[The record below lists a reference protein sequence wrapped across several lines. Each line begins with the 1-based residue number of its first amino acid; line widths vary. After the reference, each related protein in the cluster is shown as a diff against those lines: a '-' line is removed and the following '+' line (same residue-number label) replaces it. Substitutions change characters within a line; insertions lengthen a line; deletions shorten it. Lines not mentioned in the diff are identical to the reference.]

1 MIRLAWRNLW
11 RHKRRTWLTASAIAF
26 SAMLLVFMITVQLG
40 AYDMIIDTTLRVF
53 NGHLQVQRAGYL
65 DKPQMRATVPGA
77 AALAERLRRA
87 TGLQAI
93 AVRAQ
98 GFALA
103 ASSGRTYGVPVLGV
117 EPAYEPKVST
127 LPHLI
132 KTGRYLA
139 ADDAQEVVLGA
150 ALARNL
156 KVKVGDELTLLGSG
170 KDGSVAAT
178 VLPVVGIFDSGN
190 PELDRNLVQM
200 PLATFQDVFSMGDDA
215 HAIVVS
221 GESVE
226 TIPQT
231 KAAVA
236 AELAESAGATSLSRG
251 PGAVQD
257 AQMPRRP
264 GMAGSGLDPTAGQ
277 PQLVVLDWEEI
288 IPGVMQLIQTDMV
301 QNWITYLAL
310 IIIVTLSI
318 MNTFLMSVLERTRE
332 FGIMLALGATPLRLG
347 LIVMLESALLTLL
360 GLAIG
365 IALGGGVAVYFHFEG
380 FTFPGMRELYA
391 QFGLP
396 GVITPQLSFT
406 TFTLGPAVILVFTLL
421 AAAYP
426 ALRIRKLAPVEAMH
440 AV

>member
-26 SAMLLVFMITVQLG
+26 SAMLLVFMITLQLG
-40 AYDMIIDTTLRVF
+40 AYDMMIDTTLRVF

-65 DKPQMRATVPGA
+65 DKPQMRATIPAA

-87 TGLQAI
+87 TGLAAI

-98 GFALA
+98 GFALV
-103 ASSGRTYGVPVLGV
+103 ASSDRTYGVPVLGV
-117 EPAYEPKVST
+117 EPAYEPRVST
-127 LPHLI
+127 LPHLV
-132 KTGRYLA
+132 KAGRFFA
-139 ADDAQEVVLGA
+139 AVDAQEVVLGA

-190 PELDRNLVQM
+190 PDLDRNLVQM
-200 PLATFQDVFSMGDDA
+200 PLATFQDVFSMGEEA
-215 HAIVVS
+215 HTIVVS

-236 AELAESAGATSLSRG
+236 AALAESAGA
-251 PGAVQD
+251 
-257 AQMPRRP
+257 RP
-264 GMAGSGLDPTAGQ
+264 
-277 PQLVVLDWEEI
+277 LVVLDWEELM
-288 IPGVMQLIQTDMV
+288 PGVKQLIQTDMV

-310 IIIVTLSI
+310 IFIVTLSI

-332 FGIMLALGATPLRLG
+332 FGIMLALGATPMRLG

-365 IALGGGVAVYFHFEG
+365 IALGGGVAVYFYFKG
-380 FTFPGMRELYA
+380 FTFPGMKEIYA

-421 AAAYP
+421 AALYP
-426 ALRIRKLAPVEAMH
+426 ALRIRRLQPVEAMH
-440 AV
+440 AA

>member
-1 MIRLAWRNLW
+1 VTITLRFAWRNLW

-26 SAMLLVFMITVQLG
+26 SAALLVFMITLQLG
-40 AYDMIIDTTLRVF
+40 AYDMMIDTTVRVF
-53 NGHLQVQRAGYL
+53 TGHLQVQRAGYL
-65 DKPQMRATVPGA
+65 GKPQMHATVPGA
-77 AALAERLRRA
+77 AALAEHLRQA
-87 TGLQAI
+87 TGLSAV

-103 ASSGRTYGVPVLGV
+103 ASRSRTYGVPVLGV
-117 EPAYEPKVST
+117 QPAYEAKVST

-132 KTGRYLA
+132 KSGRYLA
-139 ADDAQEVVLGA
+139 ALDAPEVVLGA

-156 KVKVGDELTLLGSG
+156 KVQVGDELTLLGSG

-178 VLPVVGIFDSGN
+178 IATIVGIFDSGS

-200 PLATFQDVFSMGDDA
+200 PLATFQEVFSMGDDA

-221 GESVE
+221 GESVDA
-226 TIPQT
+226 IPQT
-231 KAAVA
+231 KAALA
-236 AELAESAGATSLSRG
+236 AALAA
-251 PGAVQD
+251 D
-257 AQMPRRP
+257 PR
-264 GMAGSGLDPTAGQ
+264 
-277 PQLVVLDWEEI
+277 LVVLDWEEI
-288 IPGVMQLIQTDMV
+288 IPGVKQLIQTDMV

-310 IIIVTLSI
+310 IFIVTLSI

-347 LIVMLESALLTLL
+347 LIVMLESALLTIV

-365 IALGGGVAVYFHFEG
+365 IALGGGVAVYFHVAG
-380 FTFPGMRELYA
+380 FTFPGMKEIYA

-421 AAAYP
+421 AALYP
-426 ALRIRKLAPVEAMH
+426 ALRIRKFAPVEAMH
-440 AV
+440 AA

>member
-1 MIRLAWRNLW
+1 VIRLAWRNLW
-11 RHKRRTWLTASAIAF
+11 RYQRRTWLTASAIAF
-26 SAMLLVFMITVQLG
+26 SAMLLVFMISLQLG
-40 AYDMIIDTTLRVF
+40 AYDMMIDTTVRVYT
-53 NGHLQVQRAGYL
+53 GHVQVQRAGYL
-65 DKPQMRATVPGA
+65 DKPQMRATVPAA
-77 AALAERLRRA
+77 AALGARLRRA
-87 TGLQAI
+87 TGFEAV

-103 ASSGRTYGVPVLGV
+103 ASRDRTYGVPVLGV
-117 EPAYEPKVST
+117 EPGYEPKVST

-139 ADDAQEVVLGA
+139 AIDAPEVVLGA

-156 KVKVGDELTLLGSG
+156 KVQVGDELTLLGSG

-200 PLATFQDVFSMGDDA
+200 PLATFQDVFSMGEDA

-221 GESVE
+221 GASVE
-226 TIPQT
+226 TLAQT

-251 PGAVQD
+251 P
-257 AQMPRRP
+257 R
-264 GMAGSGLDPTAGQ
+264 LDPIAGA

-288 IPGVMQLIQTDMV
+288 IPGVKQLIQTDKV

-310 IIIVTLSI
+310 IFIVTLSI

-332 FGIMLALGATPLRLG
+332 FGIMLALGATPSRLA
-347 LIVMLESALLTLL
+347 LIVMLESALLASL

-365 IALGGGVAVYFHFEG
+365 IALGGGVAVYFHVVG
-380 FTFPGMRELYA
+380 FTFPGMKEIYA

-396 GVITPQLSFT
+396 GVITPELSFT
-406 TFTLGPAVILVFTLL
+406 TFTLGPAVILAFTLL
-421 AAAYP
+421 AALYP
-426 ALRIRKLAPVEAMH
+426 ALRIRKLQPVEAMH